1 MLASWFGT
9 IGALGTTFSFLPQVV
24 KMHRSDH
31 VDGVSPVMMI
41 VHLLGVSN
49 WIVYG
54 CLRKD
59 YIVVT
64 ANSISASLVLMMI
77 LMYGKKQKNGIPPL
91 LKNTTLEI

>member
-1 MLASWFGT
+1 MFASWFGS

-24 KMHRSDH
+24 KMYRSDH
-31 VDGVSPVMMI
+31 VDGISPTMMI

-77 LMYGKKQKNGIPPL
+77 IMYGKKQKNGIIPL
-91 LKNTTLEI
+91 SRNTTSEI